1 MSNRVKFY
9 GKADMANG
17 YMLEKALP
25 ILQQLKLSKEYVN
38 INDVIELYNVYKFI
52 NAQIFR
58 KDFNSEEKAL
68 FNEENSKIINQII
81 GRFFSKV
88 DNGTIANYFGKIE
101 REYIEDVLE
110 LFDKYK
116 VHKRISRDS
125 FKHFIDSNHIPL
137 FYIVECEKIVNTF
150 DNDIKE
156 LILKDNQSIDLL
168 ITKYLK
174 KSPARQVFLPK
185 SLSIEDK
192 EQIVKNY
199 IASAM
204 VHPGTLELII
214 NLPVNSDFKISDDT
228 RLAAK
233 NRYDQEM
240 DNLFVK
246 SENSGFQ
253 TTIEAEINNKQKE
266 PVIIDYKE
274 NRFYISV
281 SSKWIRDNLDY
292 PTLLNNFIHIYNFVD
307 KENRIEFISKPN
319 QISALERVFM
329 DTDLKKVYIK
339 GSFFDIYNNF
349 AVVAM
354 VSYCEFL
361 EKECNI
367 RIEEVLQ
374 WFFDEYLVSEFNIH
388 DFIVNMPSSGS
399 SYLEKCRTICC
410 EFESILKQYEA
421 LVKFGTINHDF
432 IELSSRPMDY
442 HAINSL
448 MPDKYIY
455 LNETNQDCKNT
466 LYLLFSDQTML
477 TYLPHRKD
485 VEGYNCLYELLINTT
500 VNISEYEDYQLN
512 DIKWLIIKGI
522 LKQDSQG
529 NLTLHDKLEAII
541 LCDLYKN
548 GFVSNQFLERFQL
561 NKPLKNLQQKRW
573 IYKESSLFAKQE
585 CDYLDFYLNKSKFT
599 NGQDLR
605 NTYLHGTQ
613 RKRGA
618 DIDLHRVNYYRLLMF
633 VVITIIKINE
643 ELCYK
648 DECMEKSDK

>member
-116 VHKRISRDS
+116 VHKRISWDS

-329 DTDLKKVYIK
+329 EFKKSVY
-339 GSFFDIYNNF
+339 
-349 AVVAM
+349 
-354 VSYCEFL
+354 
-361 EKECNI
+361 
-367 RIEEVLQ
+367 
-374 WFFDEYLVSEFNIH
+374 
-388 DFIVNMPSSGS
+388 
-399 SYLEKCRTICC
+399 
-410 EFESILKQYEA
+410 
-421 LVKFGTINHDF
+421 
-432 IELSSRPMDY
+432 
-442 HAINSL
+442 
-448 MPDKYIY
+448 
-455 LNETNQDCKNT
+455 
-466 LYLLFSDQTML
+466 
-477 TYLPHRKD
+477 
-485 VEGYNCLYELLINTT
+485 
-500 VNISEYEDYQLN
+500 
-512 DIKWLIIKGI
+512 
-522 LKQDSQG
+522 
-529 NLTLHDKLEAII
+529 
-541 LCDLYKN
+541 
-548 GFVSNQFLERFQL
+548 
-561 NKPLKNLQQKRW
+561 
-573 IYKESSLFAKQE
+573 
-585 CDYLDFYLNKSKFT
+585 
-599 NGQDLR
+599 
-605 NTYLHGTQ
+605 
-613 RKRGA
+613 
-618 DIDLHRVNYYRLLMF
+618 
-633 VVITIIKINE
+633 
-643 ELCYK
+643 
-648 DECMEKSDK
+648 